1 MRVLDLFAGAGGL
14 SEGFIQEGFEIIAKI
29 EKSKPACETLI
40 TRNCYHSLRNTPD
53 FYQYENYIKGLIDK
67 QTLISYAK
75 KYGFEENTIINLE
88 IGEKTIDLA
97 IEKVRGIL
105 NKLNLDGIIGG
116 PPCQAYSLIGRP
128 ANDKK
133 KENDKRIYLYEYYIK
148 FLNEFRPNFFIF
160 ENVKGLLSYK
170 DTDNTLLLPK
180 IIEAFE
186 NCGYHI
192 DYKLL
197 DASRFGIPQKR
208 ERLFIYGYKH
218 KHIDF
223 FRQFEDEYSENDSSI
238 TINQLFSDL
247 PKIKA
252 GQNYSQFNYLSA
264 PIEYLNNTL
273 IRPREWMVL
282 TQHLSRPNNENDL
295 EIYKLVAESKQLG
308 VNIPYSELP
317 QKLIKHNNTV
327 SFLDRFKA
335 LNGNSIS
342 HTVVAHIAKDGHYYI
357 HQDSEQNRSISV
369 REAARIQTF
378 PDSFYFETS
387 RTAAYTQIGNA
398 VPPLLARKLAN
409 KIRTIHSH

>member
-1 MRVLDLFAGAGGL
+1 MRILDLFAGAGGL
-14 SEGFIQEGFEIIAKI
+14 SEGFVQEGFEVIAKI

-40 TRNCYHSLRNTPD
+40 TRNCYYFLKDTLD
-53 FYQYENYIKGLIDK
+53 FSQYENYIKGLIDK
-67 QTLISYAK
+67 QTLIHYAK
-75 KYGFEENTIINLE
+75 KYGFDENTIINLE

-97 IEKVRGIL
+97 IEKVKKLL
-105 NKLNLDGIIGG
+105 NNQNLDGIIGG
-116 PPCQAYSLIGRP
+116 PPCQAYSLIGRS

-133 KENDKRIYLYEYYIK
+133 KKNDKRIYLYEYYIK
-148 FLNEFRPNFFIF
+148 FLNEFSPSFFIF
-160 ENVKGLLSYK
+160 ENVKGLLSFK
-170 DTDNTLLLPK
+170 DIDNKLLLPK
-180 IIEAFE
+180 IIKAFE

-197 DASRFGIPQKR
+197 DASKFGIPQKR

-218 KHIDF
+218 EQIDF
-223 FRQFEDEYSENDSSI
+223 FRQFENEYVDTDFAI
-238 TINQLFSDL
+238 TINQLFLDL

-252 GQNYSQFNYLSA
+252 GQNYVSFNYLLT
-264 PIEYLNNTL
+264 PIEYLSNTL
-273 IRPREWMVL
+273 IRPIEWGIL

-295 EIYKLVAESKQLG
+295 KIYKIISENKQKGINILYSK
-308 VNIPYSELP
+308 LP
-317 QKLIKHNNTV
+317 QELVKHNNTI

-342 HTVVAHIAKDGHYYI
+342 HTIVAHIAKDGHYYI
-357 HQDSEQNRSISV
+357 HPDSEQNRSISV

-409 KIRTIHSH
+409 KIRTIHQ

>member
-40 TRNCYHSLRNTPD
+40 SRSCYHFLKNTPD

-67 QTLISYAK
+67 QTLIRYAK
-75 KYGFEENTIINLE
+75 KHGFDENTIINLE

-97 IEKVRGIL
+97 IKKVKEIL
-105 NKLNLDGIIGG
+105 NNLNLDGIIGG
-116 PPCQAYSLIGRP
+116 PPCQAYSLIGRSV
-128 ANDKK
+128 NDKK
-133 KENDKRIYLYEYYIK
+133 KENDERIYLYEYYIK

-170 DTDNTLLLPK
+170 DIDNTLLLPK
-180 IIEAFE
+180 IIQAFE

-223 FRQFEDEYSENDSSI
+223 FRQFEDEYSENDSFI

-252 GQNYSQFNYLSA
+252 GQNYSQFNYLST

-295 EIYKLVAESKQLG
+295 EIYKLVAESKQQG

-317 QKLIKHNNTV
+317 KKLIKHNNTV

-342 HTVVAHIAKDGHYYI
+342 HTIVAHIAKDGHYYI

-409 KIRTIHSH
+409 KIRTIHQ

>member
-14 SEGFIQEGFEIIAKI
+14 SEGFIQEGFEIISKI
-29 EKSKPACETLI
+29 EKSRTACETLI
-40 TRNCYHSLRNTPD
+40 TRNCYHFLKNTID
-53 FYQYENYIKGLIDK
+53 FDQYENYIKGLINK
-67 QTLISYAK
+67 QTLIRYAK
-75 KYGFEENTIINLE
+75 KYGFNENTVINLE
-88 IGEKTIDLA
+88 IGEKTIASA
-97 IEKVRGIL
+97 IEKVKEL
-105 NKLNLDGIIGG
+105 LKNLTLDGIIGG
-116 PPCQAYSLIGRP
+116 PPCQAYSLIGRST
-128 ANDKK
+128 NDKK
-133 KENDKRIYLYEYYIK
+133 KENDERIYLYEYYIK

-170 DTDNTLLLPK
+170 DVDNTLLLPK
-180 IIEAFE
+180 IIQAFE
-186 NCGYHI
+186 NCGYRV

-218 KHIDF
+218 KHIEF
-223 FRQFEDEYSENDSSI
+223 FKQFEDEYSENDSII

-252 GQNYSQFNYLSA
+252 GQTYTQFNYLSI

-273 IRPREWMVL
+273 IRPREWTIL
-282 TQHLSRPNNENDL
+282 TQHLSRPNNKNDL
-295 EIYKLVAESKQLG
+295 EIYKLVAESKQQG
-308 VNIPYSELP
+308 INIPYSELP
-317 QKLIKHNNTV
+317 SELIKHNNTV

-342 HTVVAHIAKDGHYYI
+342 HTIVAHIAKDGHYYI

-378 PDSFYFETS
+378 PDSFYFEPS
-387 RTAAYTQIGNA
+387 RTAAFTQIGNA
-398 VPPLLARKLAN
+398 VPPLLARKLAH
-409 KIRTIHSH
+409 KIRAIHNN